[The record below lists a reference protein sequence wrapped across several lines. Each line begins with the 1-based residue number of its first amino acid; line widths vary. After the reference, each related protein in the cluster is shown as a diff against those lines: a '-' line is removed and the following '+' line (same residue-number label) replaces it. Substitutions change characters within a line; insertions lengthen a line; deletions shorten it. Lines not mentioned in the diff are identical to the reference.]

1 MGFLQQKYWNGLPFP
16 PPVDQILSEFSTM
29 THLSWV
35 ALHGMV
41 HSFIELCKPICH
53 DKAVIHEGESI
64 QILPPQGSENNI
76 HSLKV
81 WATHSDTLPK
91 IRMESGERSDP
102 RVEKA

>member
-1 MGFLQQKYWNGLPFP
+1 MRFLQQEYWSGLPFP
-16 PPVDQILSEFSTM
+16 PQVGNILSELFAM
-29 THLSWV
+29 TCLSWV

>member
-1 MGFLQQKYWNGLPFP
+1 MIP
-16 PPVDQILSEFSTM
+16 PSRPSLESNRYFRWALSILG
-29 THLSWV
+29 